1 MPVRWPFALLLLC
14 ACGVAQAQSHE
25 LRRYR
30 DSCARDQVEL
40 MFELSAAVE
49 SGDVNRVAALYDWRG
64 MGADAGRRIMDRL
77 EAMTRRTLVDVLPVY
92 PADPLGMDEFAWLAP
107 PTIQDPVALRVE
119 QTLADGATRAST
131 TFAMRKR
138 MGCWWVVF

>member
-1 MPVRWPFALLLLC
+1 MHHKSLLREPPFDREWTDWRPDPSWEPLLPEPL
-14 ACGVAQAQSHE
+14 A
-25 LRRYR
+25 
-30 DSCARDQVEL
+30 
-40 MFELSAAVE
+40 
-49 SGDVNRVAALYDWRG
+49 WRG

-138 MGCWWVVF
+138 MGCWWVTF